1 MITIDEAKAIM
12 KAGLGKAELEFV
24 TTLTAPLFWVYRDGA
39 GFRARNGSAFF
50 LDTGSGPF
58 GVTAN
63 QVIEGLRKDVAE
75 RGVVAVQIGASS
87 RGDSLL
93 FDLNGK
99 NEIIAA
105 HAGIDIA
112 TFRITIEEI
121 KQIGHQ
127 KAWPTAPPQRDR
139 GIYYSGFPGVETL
152 WLSANE
158 ASFGACPGSGVASS
172 ISDVNVSSLIER
184 ENLIAVLGNGLPPE
198 DYDFRGMSGG
208 PMLTVVE
215 HNGIRS
221 WRLAG
226 ILYRGPNPVDEDGVP
241 AIAGLE
247 IMTARRADFILPD
260 GHLDIGRWD
269 DLNLSSG
276 GAR

>member
-1 MITIDEAKAIM
+1 
-12 KAGLGKAELEFV
+12 
-24 TTLTAPLFWVYRDGA
+24 
-39 GFRARNGSAFF
+39 
-50 LDTGSGPF
+50 
-58 GVTAN
+58 
-63 QVIEGLRKDVAE
+63 
-75 RGVVAVQIGASS
+75 
-87 RGDSLL
+87 
-93 FDLNGK
+93 
-99 NEIIAA
+99 
-105 HAGIDIA
+105 
-112 TFRITIEEI
+112 
-121 KQIGHQ
+121 
-127 KAWPTAPPQRDR
+127 
-139 GIYYSGFPGVETL
+139 
-152 WLSANE
+152 
-158 ASFGACPGSGVASS
+158 
-172 ISDVNVSSLIER
+172 
-184 ENLIAVLGNGLPPE
+184 VLGNGLPPE